1 MKKTILSPE
10 RVLQTVQA
18 SSSFEGLYPT
28 QRSNELG
35 HAYLRGEITGADAL
49 KQIWD
54 SYPQKRT
61 TK

>member
-18 SSSFEGLYPT
+18 SSSFEGLFPT

-35 HAYLRGEITGADAL
+35 RAYLKGEITGAEAL
-49 KQIWD
+49 KRIKD
-54 SYPQKRT
+54 SYPQKGI